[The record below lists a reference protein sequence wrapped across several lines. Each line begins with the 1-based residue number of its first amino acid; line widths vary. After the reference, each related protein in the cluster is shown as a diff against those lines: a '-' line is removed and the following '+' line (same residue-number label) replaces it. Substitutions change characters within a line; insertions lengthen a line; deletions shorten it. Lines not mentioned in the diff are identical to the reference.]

1 MKTTASQKLAKQLK
15 IQPARAMEAV
25 MKAQLIA
32 AILRAS
38 EKKELTHA
46 ELAKR
51 SGIPRSSVTGILSG
65 SMQKVTLDRVLRLAD
80 AAELTAEIKIRNAA

>member
-15 IQPARAMEAV
+15 IHPARAMEAV